1 MLILVDLVQT
11 HVFYLILL
19 PTSIYIHVLIYRILI
34 HHILLL
40 VTITLFRELIIF
52 LCQNHSVE
60 LWIIVTLLIIICFS
74 DHVPLRLVLHIDVDY
89 ITVTSR
95 PFSVKQAWYK
105 ATQCDI
111 DTYKTRLDDILSHIS
126 LCDDM
131 LDCDDQYCS
140 VHKDEIVD
148 LYKSVVNACIIA
160 SDHIPTTSPT
170 TAKVMPGW
178 NDGVKYLMRQYLGII
193 SGKLMAALEQGI

>member
-19 PTSIYIHVLIYRILI
+19 PTSIYIHVLIYRILM

-40 VTITLFRELIIF
+40 ITITLLRELMIFFVSESFSRAVDNCNIID
-52 LCQNHSVE
+52 NH
-60 LWIIVTLLIIICFS
+60 LFS

-105 ATQCDI
+105 ATQ
-111 DTYKTRLDDILSHIS
+111 
-126 LCDDM
+126 M
-131 LDCDDQYCS
+131 
-140 VHKDEIVD
+140 
-148 LYKSVVNACIIA
+148 
-160 SDHIPTTSPT
+160 
-170 TAKVMPGW
+170 
-178 NDGVKYLMRQYLGII
+178 
-193 SGKLMAALEQGI
+193 